1 MLLTY
6 SDLVKRMKF
15 TYRYNRET
23 LCRKQ
28 KLLKGNPTVF
38 WKVNPIATTL
48 QKLQQLQVKRIIQ
61 KPKWLH

>member
-6 SDLVKRMKF
+6 SDLVKSNQDRQRVLDNQTKTARMKF

-38 WKVNPIATTL
+38 
-48 QKLQQLQVKRIIQ
+48 
-61 KPKWLH
+61 